1 MPLDGR
7 PKTPGTFIIS
17 LDFELH
23 WGMRDVKTVDQYREN
38 LLGARRAVPALL
50 ATFVEYNIHA
60 TWATVGF
67 LFFSRRSELLRALP
81 IQRPQYNQPRLS
93 PYGVIDAIGRD
104 ENEDPFHFARSLLE
118 QIRSSPAQE
127 IATHTFS
134 HYYCLE
140 HAQSIAA
147 FRADLG
153 AAVAAAA
160 DFGVTLRSIV
170 FPRNQYDEHHLRI
183 CHEVGLMAFR
193 GNPQSWLY
201 RPRIGAEETYRIR
214 AVRFLDSYCNIS
226 SHNCYSLTQTA
237 GNIPL
242 NLPASRFLRPCIARG
257 PMAQALREW
266 RVMNDLTYAA
276 RHGLVY
282 HLWWHPH
289 NFGARLDQN
298 VGVLRRILDH
308 FYALRERYGMQ
319 SKSMVEIALNHSALQ
334 DHVVTQEDRFAR
346 SRK

>member
-1 MPLDGR
+1 MQLGR
-7 PKTPGTFIIS
+7 
-17 LDFELH
+17 
-23 WGMRDVKTVDQYREN
+23 R
-38 LLGARRAVPALL
+38 LG
-50 ATFVEYNIHA
+50 
-60 TWATVGF
+60 
-67 LFFSRRSELLRALP
+67 FFFSSRRSDLLRALP
-81 IQRPQYNQPRLS
+81 IRRPQYNEARLS
-93 PYGVIDAIGRD
+93 PYADLDAIGRD
-104 ENEDPFHFARSLLE
+104 EDEDPFHFARSLLE
-118 QIRSSPAQE
+118 LIQSSSAQE

-140 HAQSIAA
+140 PTQSISA

-153 AAVAAAA
+153 AAIAAAA
-160 DFGVTLRSIV
+160 DFGVTLKSIV

-183 CHEVGLMAFR
+183 CREVGLMAFR

-201 RPRIGAEETYRIR
+201 RPRTGAEETYRIQ

-226 SHNCYSLTQTA
+226 SHNCYSLIQTA
-237 GNIPL
+237 GNIPM
-242 NLPASRFLRPCIARG
+242 NLPASRFLRPYIAG
-257 PMAQALREW
+257 VPMAQALKER

-298 VGVLRRILDH
+298 IGVLRRILDH

-319 SKSMVEIALNHSALQ
+319 SKNMVESALNHSALQ